1 MTKLTT
7 FAQRLNAGA
16 PSGAPPSLY
25 FLTDR
30 WRVSD
35 PLAVISRMPRNCGVV
50 LRDYDAPDRQ
60 AIAGAIAAIARQRSL
75 RLLVGGDGGLAR
87 AVGAAGIH
95 LPEARISEAARWRHR
110 FPGWLITV
118 STHSGRALREAA
130 RVGADAAFLGPA
142 FTTQSHPGESVLGV
156 DRLRVLAQT
165 SPIPVIALGGLNA
178 DNIEHLR
185 GASIAGI
192 GAIGGLADELVPSS
206 H

>member
-1 MTKLTT
+1 VTKLTT
-7 FAQRLNAGA
+7 FAHRLNAGA
-16 PSGAPPSLY
+16 RSGGPPSLY

-30 WRVSD
+30 SRVSN
-35 PLAVISRMPRNCGVV
+35 PLAVISRMPPNCGVV

-60 AIAGAIAAIARQRSL
+60 VIAHAIAAIARQRSL
-75 RLLVGGDGGLAR
+75 RLLVGADGDLAR

-95 LPEARISEAARWRHR
+95 LPEARISETARWRYR
-110 FPGWLITV
+110 FPSWLITV
-118 STHSGRALREAA
+118 SAHSGRTLRAAA
-130 RVGADAAFLGPA
+130 RGGADAVFLGPA
-142 FTTQSHPGESVLGV
+142 FTTQSHPGGSVLGV

-192 GAIGGLADELVPSS
+192 AAIGGLADELAPSS
-206 H
+206 L